1 MGHKIEEKIYAPLG
15 DDIKMRKFA
24 QKIEKG
30 LIRVVVLGVVLMVMV
45 QALMTREQY
54 RIFLSWG
61 EKLEGQSINYPV
73 SVTKQTENEPSA
85 PRKEPAQTLM
95 NISADISSSLPKA
108 IVLVNGKP
116 AGNFSNQKIS
126 LKLKDGDVVEIDS
139 RYYNF
144 PINYRITS
152 TSGNLAY
159 PSKGKKYTGNQS
171 IVMIGKVIV
180 K

>member
-1 MGHKIEEKIYAPLG
+1 VPFKG
-15 DDIKMRKFA
+15 DAMLKKFA
-24 QKIEKG
+24 EKVEKG
-30 LIRVVVLGVVLMVMV
+30 LIRVVIIGVVLMVMV

-61 EKLEGQSINYPV
+61 EKLEGQSLNYPV
-73 SVTKQTENEPSA
+73 SVTKQDENKPSA
-85 PRKEPAQTLM
+85 SQAKPAETFM
-95 NISADISSSLPKA
+95 NISADMSSSLPKA
-108 IVLVNGKP
+108 IILVNGKQS
-116 AGNFSNQKIS
+116 GNFSNQEIS

-144 PINYRITS
+144 PINYKITS
-152 TSGNLAY
+152 SSDNLAY
-159 PSKGKKYTGNQS
+159 PDKGKKYTSNQS